1 MLLTKTDFLLYLKAP
16 LHLWAKV
23 NNKLEKVELTAYEKH
38 LIKQG
43 YEVEKYVKDLIPYAT
58 WQTPY
63 VTDEYEVRQDATVVF
78 DDGTANLYEVKSS
91 TEVKKEHLYDVTFQ
105 VLATE
110 ETQKI
115 KKVYVVTL
123 NKDYKLKGKI
133 DIKNLFSVSDVTRE
147 VNNLKPIVKEK
158 MLDALNV
165 VNLKSKVGIKGCLN
179 PKTCPCKSICFKKLP
194 KKSIFN
200 IPYLSYQK
208 KRELVDNNILD
219 IKDLPESVYL
229 NPMQQKIKN
238 AIVTNIAYKDK
249 EKLKEFL
256 NSFSYPIYF
265 LDYET
270 YPLSIPIYDNYK
282 PYQQMVFQYSLHIV
296 DNNSNIT
303 HKEFLETK
311 ATDPAVNLLK
321 KLKEDIKDT
330 GSIVVW
336 NKQFE
341 STRNTEM
348 GTIYPEY
355 KEFLENLNTRM
366 IDLADFINK
375 EMYIHPKFLGS
386 WSIKNVLP
394 VMVPELSYK
403 NLKINKGDIAM
414 LTWWKMVNKKDKK
427 EAKDL
432 LEYCKLDTLAMVK
445 IWEKLKTLI

>member
-38 LIKQG
+38 LVKQG
-43 YEVEKYVKDLIPYAT
+43 YEVEKYVKDLIPNAL

-63 VTDEYEVRQDATVVF
+63 VTDDFEVRQDATVVF
-78 DDGTANLYEVKSS
+78 EDGTANLYEVKSS

-105 VLATE
+105 VLVTE

-147 VNNLKPIVKEK
+147 VNNLKPIVKER

-165 VNLKSKVGIKGCLN
+165 VNLKSKNGIKGCLN

-238 AIVTNIAYKDK
+238 AIVTNKAYKDK
-249 EKLKEFL
+249 EKLKELL
-256 NSFSYPIYF
+256 NSFVYPIYF

-270 YPLSIPIYDNYK
+270 YPLSIPIHDNYK

-296 DNNSNIT
+296 DGNNNIT

-311 ATDPAVNLLK
+311 AIDPAVNLLK
-321 KLKEDIKDT
+321 KLKEDTKDT

-355 KEFLENLNTRM
+355 KEFLEDLNTRM

-394 VMVPELSYK
+394 VMAPELSYK

-414 LTWWKMVNKKDKK
+414 LTWWKMVDKKDKK

>member
-1 MLLTKTDFLLYLKAP
+1 MLTKSDFLVYLKAP
-16 LHLWAKV
+16 LHLWAKK
-23 NNKLEKVELTAYEKH
+23 NEKIDEIALSEYEKH

-43 YEVEKYVKDLIPYAT
+43 YEVEKYAKSLIPDAV
-58 WQTPY
+58 WQEPY
-63 VTDEYEVRQDATVVF
+63 VAENFEVRQDAIVKF
-78 DDGTANLYEVKSS
+78 DDGSVNLYEVKSS

-105 VLATE
+105 VLTTE

-115 KKVYVVTL
+115 KKVYIVTL

-133 DIKNLFSVSDVTRE
+133 DIKSLFSVNDVTRE
-147 VNNLKPIVKEK
+147 VNNLKPIVYEK
-158 MLDALNV
+158 MLDALNIL
-165 VNLKSKVGIKGCLN
+165 NKDDSSGIENCLN
-179 PKTCPCKSICFKKLP
+179 PKTCICPNLCYPKLP

-208 KRELVDNNILD
+208 KRQLVNDNVLEIEKIPN
-219 IKDLPESVYL
+219 SVYL
-229 NPMQQKIKN
+229 SPLQQKVKN
-238 AIVTNIAYKDK
+238 AITTNKAYKDD
-249 EKLKEFL
+249 EKLKNFL
-256 NSFSYPIYF
+256 NSFTFPIYF

-270 YPLSIPIYDNYK
+270 YPLSIPIFDNYK
-282 PYQQMVFQYSLHIV
+282 PYQQIVFQYSLHIV
-296 DNNSNIT
+296 ESNNSIS
-303 HKEFLETK
+303 HKEFLETQK
-311 ATDPAVNLLK
+311 IDPVPSLLK
-321 KLKEDIKDT
+321 KLKEDIKDI

-348 GTIYPEY
+348 GTFYPEY

-432 LEYCKLDTLAMVK
+432 LEYCKLDTHAMVR
-445 IWEKLKTLI
+445 IWEKLKEL